1 MRTDSSSVIDI
12 VGIGFGPSNLG
23 LAIAIAE
30 HNAAA
35 APDDR
40 ISAAFVETKPQFAWH
55 PGMLLPGTTMQIS
68 FLKDLVTQR
77 NATSEFSFLNYLAE
91 RGRMAHF
98 INHQTFFPTRREFSD
113 YLEWAN
119 EKVGADVYYG
129 TRADAVREADGHL
142 VVDASGPGSPVSLN
156 ARNVVVAGGLREAL
170 PSGVIASPRQFHN
183 HRLLDHLAA
192 MPEPTNKRFLVV
204 GAGQSAA
211 EVVEYLHG
219 TYPQA
224 QVHNVFAKYGYV
236 PADDSPYAN
245 RIFDATA
252 VDEFHAADETQRAAL
267 LDYHRSTNYSC
278 VDLDLIREL
287 YRREYAEHVDGERRL
302 FMRGASRVVS
312 AEEHPDAV
320 RVAVENLL
328 TGEVEETAVD
338 AVVYATGFT
347 PTNLSDLLGDLVEPG
362 ALAVGVDRDYRV
374 ATTRPISG
382 GVYTQGSTEHTHGL
396 TSSLLSNIAIRS
408 GEILRSVVSARAR
421 SYSYSA

>member
-12 VGIGFGPSNLG
+12 VGVGFGPSNLG
-23 LAIAIAE
+23 LAIAIEE
-30 HNAAA
+30 HNREAS
-35 APDDR
+35 PEDR
-40 ISAAFVETKPQFAWH
+40 ITAAFVESKPRFAWH

-77 NATSEFSFLNYLAE
+77 NATSEFSFLNYLAD

-113 YLEWAN
+113 YLEWAD
-119 EKVGADVYYG
+119 EKAGADVYYS
-129 TRADAVREADGHL
+129 TRAEAIRDGDGHL
-142 VVDASGPGSPVSLN
+142 VIDALGPSGPISLY

-170 PSGVIASPRQFHN
+170 PAGVTASTRQFHN

-192 MPEPTNKRFLVV
+192 MPTPTQNRFLVV

-211 EVVEYLHG
+211 EVVEYLHA

-252 VDEFHAADETQRAAL
+252 VDEFHAADERQRAAL
-267 LDYHRSTNYSC
+267 LDYHKATNYSC

-302 FMRGASRVVS
+302 FMRGASRVASVD
-312 AEEHPDAV
+312 EDANSV
-320 RVAVENLL
+320 RVLVENLL
-328 TGEVEETAVD
+328 TGETEQLAVD

-347 PTNLSDLLGDLVEPG
+347 PTDLSELLGDLVEPG
-362 ALAVGVDRDYRV
+362 ELTDGVGRDYRV
-374 ATTRPISG
+374 TTTRPLSG
-382 GVYTQGSTEHTHGL
+382 AVYTQGGTERTHGL

-408 GEILRSVVSARAR
+408 GEILQSVVAARAV